1 MYDTLLQFESSG
13 LISGSTWLTI
23 DEIGCLEA
31 LRRRVIEGAQN
42 APNLDELLGRLGDAL
57 LSALSHFTT
66 ANFSPPDWRQLGFQS
81 NNPRT
86 DLRTGRLALEA
97 MLYLAERYPLAVGQM
112 VREAQCDALDYPF
125 AVASINVTQYLIR
138 YLSLADNRK
147 HNGKDRPVAPQDF
160 VKRFAKLL
168 VDTGTSNV
176 DPFCEFHAAVMSSL
190 HATWRTR
197 KAAQPELTM
206 LDFLPALEDTMTTVH
221 AFCTDAALESIWE
234 FHALH
239 ANGLEDEQSVVS
251 TETQQGMVSTETQ
264 QGILGFR
271 LSFRHALKTVS
282 ESASL
287 FGTYI
292 WEVFKEQ

>member
-1 MYDTLLQFESSG
+1 MG
-13 LISGSTWLTI
+13 
-23 DEIGCLEA
+23 
-31 LRRRVIEGAQN
+31 
-42 APNLDELLGRLGDAL
+42 GRLGDAL
-57 LSALSHFTT
+57 LNALSHFTT
-66 ANFSPPDWRQLGFQS
+66 ATCSQHPAEDIADDAAAGGGSFSKVTSQSTSFWLKSPCWRQLGFQS
-81 NNPRT
+81 NDPRT

-97 MLYLAERYPLAVGQM
+97 LLYLAERYPLAVGQM
-112 VREAQCDALDYPF
+112 VREAQGDALDYPF

-168 VDTGTSNV
+168 VNTGTSNV

-197 KAAQPELTM
+197 KAVQPELTI

-239 ANGLEDEQSVVS
+239 ANGIEDEQSTVS
-251 TETQQGMVSTETQ
+251 TETQSSIQ
-264 QGILGFR
+264 GFR
-271 LSFRHALKTVS
+271 LSFQHAFKTVS

-292 WEVFKEQ
+292 WEVFAER